1 MNASEDA
8 RTCGVATSDD
18 VVPPPVASERPV
30 NGMNQT
36 NCIGDPLCGGFS
48 AVQDSYYQVVPGG
61 STMAR

>member
-1 MNASEDA
+1 MPLTEDA
-8 RTCGVATSDD
+8 LTCGVATSDD
-18 VVPPPVASERPV
+18 VVPPRVASDRPA

-36 NCIGDPLCGGFS
+36 NCIGDPLCGGSS